1 MRPMTPRTA
10 TETGTPPRHAGP
22 APLAFKLLWY
32 ASRRRHVRM
41 TTRAVAAMPTV
52 ADAREVA

>member
-1 MRPMTPRTA
+1 
-10 TETGTPPRHAGP
+10 
-22 APLAFKLLWY
+22 LAFKLPLC
-32 ASRRRHVRM
+32 ASRRRHARM